1 MQSGSSKVKRVF
13 YIDPQSYN
21 NLSIYDF
28 QLISSM
34 KGVDV
39 VYFHNK
45 KYQLAS
51 FPCREY
57 HAVFSYSDKKGV
69 AKGLSYVFS
78 LMRVAL
84 SVLTCRPKVVHIQW
98 FRAFSVDSLFLRF
111 LRSVGVKIVFT
122 AHNVVPH
129 NATKTDVSHYA
140 WYYQHVDAI
149 IVHTERS
156 REELCEQFGV
166 APEKITVIPHG
177 LLPSNADPRQ
187 VATRAEWLREALGT
201 QGKIVFACMGFQNY
215 YKGVDIVSEVWCTH
229 EELRDNDNCMLL
241 VVGKVQNVDLNKL
254 GECKNVVIVDGVV
267 SDVDF
272 DAYLS
277 LASLALLPYRKI
289 SQSGVLLTCLQR
301 GVPVVV
307 TDVGGLTDP
316 LRYAN
321 VGWNIGA
328 TSAENLSRQMLSLVK
343 EPEQIAAVANNHE
356 AFQRIA
362 EVYSSESISAG
373 TVKMYSALS

>member
-1 MQSGSSKVKRVF
+1 MF

-28 QLISSM
+28 QLIKSM

-39 VYFHNK
+39 VYFHNT
-45 KYQLAS
+45 KYQLKH
-51 FPCREY
+51 FPCREH

-69 AKGLSYVFS
+69 AKGLSYMFS
-78 LMRVAL
+78 LIRVAL
-84 SVLTCRPKVVHIQW
+84 RVLTCRPKVVHIQW
-98 FRAFSVDSLFLRF
+98 FRAFSMDSLFLRF

-129 NATKTDVSHYA
+129 NATKTDVRHYA

-156 REELCEQFGV
+156 REELCEQFGIL
-166 APEKITVIPHG
+166 AEKITVVPHG
-177 LLPSNADPRQ
+177 LLPSNADVHEVESR
-187 VATRAEWLREALGT
+187 ATRLRDELHT

-215 YKGVDIVSEVWCTH
+215 YKGVDIVSDVWCTH
-229 EELRDNDNCMLL
+229 KELCDNNNCMLL
-241 VVGKVQNVDLNKL
+241 VAGKVQNVDLSHL
-254 GECKNVVIVDGVV
+254 SECRNVVIVDRVLG
-267 SDVDF
+267 DVDF

-277 LASLALLPYRKI
+277 LASVALLPYRKI

-307 TDVGGLTDP
+307 ADVGGLTDP

-321 VGWNIGA
+321 VGWNIGE

-362 EVYSSESISAG
+362 EVYSPKSISAK
-373 TVKMYSALS
+373 TVNVYSTLS